1 MNNKATELVIYCLD
15 ISVKISNIEK
25 SIVMPAIVLASAA
38 AAILLLVSSITLFA
52 YSQMT
57 IRASW
62 KLSSLL
68 NFLRPQKMLV
78 VTTVIPNLELQIFR
92 SLKLNTNAIMQSKL
106 YEFKGPD
113 KIYRLALIVSNLFT
127 SNS

>member
-1 MNNKATELVIYCLD
+1 
-15 ISVKISNIEK
+15 
-25 SIVMPAIVLASAA
+25 
-38 AAILLLVSSITLFA
+38 
-52 YSQMT
+52 
-57 IRASW
+57 
-62 KLSSLL
+62 
-68 NFLRPQKMLV
+68 MLV

-127 SNS
+127 SNSQTSKKPDISKYTQLLIPLRILEI

>member
-1 MNNKATELVIYCLD
+1 
-15 ISVKISNIEK
+15 
-25 SIVMPAIVLASAA
+25 
-38 AAILLLVSSITLFA
+38 
-52 YSQMT
+52 MT

-68 NFLRPQKMLV
+68 NFLRPQKDV
-78 VTTVIPNLELQIFR
+78 IFR